1 MCFFAPPKKTSGA
14 SQNRRQNIHPMYHV
28 HDSVGTII
36 DIAANNE
43 TKEWIIY
50 MLDAVDQTSRDTI
63 LKVNKIKTLLE
74 KTIEKVKKEAPKIYS
89 KELVEALFHQP
100 YCKISFLV
108 EHGIAERKAAA
119 RYLDTLEKIGVLTSQ
134 QIWKEKI
141 FVNVKLYRLLSGKQN
156 A

>member
-1 MCFFAPPKKTSGA
+1 
-14 SQNRRQNIHPMYHV
+14 MYHV

-43 TKEWIIY
+43 TKEWIIC

-119 RYLDTLEKIGVLTSQ
+119 RYLDTLEKIGVLMSQ
-134 QIWKEKI
+134 QIWKEKV